1 MKELITIITVGIAL
15 AGLIL
20 TLAGFQAEANREV
33 RREFAQLN
41 QRVGYIEQRVGYIEQ
56 RVGHIEQR
64 VAHIEGLLE
73 GLAGS
78 EKISL

>member
-1 MKELITIITVGIAL
+1 MKELITIITVGITL

-41 QRVGYIEQRVGYIEQ
+41 QRVGYIER

>member
-1 MKELITIITVGIAL
+1 MTELITIITVGVAL

-20 TLAGFQAEANREV
+20 TLAGFQAVANRETRCDLV
-33 RREFAQLN
+33 QLN
-41 QRVGYIEQRVGYIEQ
+41 
-56 RVGHIEQR
+56 QR

-78 EKISL
+78 KKISL

>member
-1 MKELITIITVGIAL
+1 MRELITIITVGIAL

-41 QRVGYIEQRVGYIEQ
+41 QRVGYIEQRVG
-56 RVGHIEQR
+56 HIEQR
-64 VAHIEGLLE
+64 AAHIEGLLE

>member
-41 QRVGYIEQRVGYIEQ
+41 QRVGYIEQRVG
-56 RVGHIEQR
+56 HIEQR

>member
-20 TLAGFQAEANREV
+20 TLAGFQADANREV
-33 RREFAQLN
+33 RREFVQLN
-41 QRVGYIEQRVGYIEQ
+41 Q

-78 EKISL
+78 EKISS

>member
-1 MKELITIITVGIAL
+1 MKELTTIITVGVAL

-20 TLAGFQAEANREV
+20 TLAGFQAAANQEM
-33 RREFAQLN
+33 RRELIQLN
-41 QRVGYIEQRVGYIEQ
+41 QRVA
-56 RVGHIEQR
+56 HIEQR

-78 EKISL
+78 ENISL

>member
-41 QRVGYIEQRVGYIEQ
+41 QRVGHIER